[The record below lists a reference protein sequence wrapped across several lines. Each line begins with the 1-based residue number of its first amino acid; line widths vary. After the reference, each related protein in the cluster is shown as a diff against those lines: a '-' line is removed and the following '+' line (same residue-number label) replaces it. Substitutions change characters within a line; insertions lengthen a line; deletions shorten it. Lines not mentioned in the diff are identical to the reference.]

1 MRECIS
7 TAEKLGK
14 ELRGSYECWNHIL
27 QNGAGD
33 PFWEDGA
40 NMNLVRNHIIYYKR
54 QCEAELL
61 PEEYPVDN
69 KYMALPEEIRKHAIE
84 SLAAYEANEDYQYL
98 KEAVNRL
105 TEKQKSQISITNVIN
120 YVAGLKSFIK
130 NDSLVEMR
138 RHEHPETYME
148 SFQECREKAEAIL
161 NQEPEEKPL
170 PTGQLSLFDLF
181 GLTMGG

>member
-1 MRECIS
+1 
-7 TAEKLGK
+7 
-14 ELRGSYECWNHIL
+14 
-27 QNGAGD
+27 
-33 PFWEDGA
+33 
-40 NMNLVRNHIIYYKR
+40 
-54 QCEAELL
+54 
-61 PEEYPVDN
+61 
-69 KYMALPEEIRKHAIE
+69 MALPEEIRKHAIE

-161 NQEPEEKPL
+161 NQEPEEKTL

>member
-1 MRECIS
+1 MGKCIS

-14 ELRGSYECWNHIL
+14 ELRDSYERWNHIL

-33 PFWEDGA
+33 PFWEDGS

-61 PEEYPVDN
+61 PEEYPEEYFWGLPTEVDN

-105 TEKQKSQISITNVIN
+105 
-120 YVAGLKSFIK
+120 
-130 NDSLVEMR
+130 
-138 RHEHPETYME
+138 
-148 SFQECREKAEAIL
+148 
-161 NQEPEEKPL
+161 
-170 PTGQLSLFDLF
+170 
-181 GLTMGG
+181 

>member
-61 PEEYPVDN
+61 PEEYP
-69 KYMALPEEIRKHAIE
+69 EEYFWGSLQRWTINIWHSRK
-84 SLAAYEANEDYQYL
+84 
-98 KEAVNRL
+98 
-105 TEKQKSQISITNVIN
+105 KSGNT
-120 YVAGLKSFIK
+120 
-130 NDSLVEMR
+130 
-138 RHEHPETYME
+138 P
-148 SFQECREKAEAIL
+148 
-161 NQEPEEKPL
+161 
-170 PTGQLSLFDLF
+170 
-181 GLTMGG
+181 

>member
-54 QCEAELL
+54 QCEA
-61 PEEYPVDN
+61 
-69 KYMALPEEIRKHAIE
+69 
-84 SLAAYEANEDYQYL
+84 
-98 KEAVNRL
+98 
-105 TEKQKSQISITNVIN
+105 
-120 YVAGLKSFIK
+120 
-130 NDSLVEMR
+130 
-138 RHEHPETYME
+138 
-148 SFQECREKAEAIL
+148 
-161 NQEPEEKPL
+161 
-170 PTGQLSLFDLF
+170 
-181 GLTMGG
+181 

>member
-61 PEEYPVDN
+61 PEEYPEEYFWGLPTEVDN

-130 NDSLVEMR
+130 NVLWW
-138 RHEHPETYME
+138 
-148 SFQECREKAEAIL
+148 K
-161 NQEPEEKPL
+161 
-170 PTGQLSLFDLF
+170 
-181 GLTMGG
+181 